1 VVEELL
7 VTVEVIQFLA
17 QSHPLV
23 VEKVEHKEMEG
34 VMVVRVVE
42 QEEIPILVVEQEILR
57 LLVLHKEIQEDL
69 FHPVHTLVVVEVEE
83 LLLLALMVAVDH
95 QVVENF
101 LVVVELVM
109 EQKLIQLQEHQVQ
122 VDL

>member
-1 VVEELL
+1 VEL
-7 VTVEVIQFLA
+7 IQFLA
-17 QSHPLV
+17 QLHPLV
-23 VEKVEHKEMEG
+23 VEKVEHKDKQEAL
-34 VMVVRVVE
+34 VVQVVE

-57 LLVLHKEIQEDL
+57 LLVLYKEIQEDL
-69 FHPVHTLVVVEVEE
+69 FHPVHTLVVAVVEE

-101 LVVVELVM
+101 LAVVEMVM
-109 EQKLIQLQEHQVQ
+109 GQKLIQLQVYQVQ